1 MYCYKKFILILKE
14 SDSQITLEA
23 AFHTDAQRDVYGSPR
38 YSHVNDIIKSCYKK
52 LIYKQENIHN

>member
-1 MYCYKKFILILKE
+1 MKE